1 MSNLSL
7 RQLTKSEISLLSRGL
22 KFMPTPKR
30 IDQAKL
36 KQEVE
41 ILGRQLIL
49 SWHFRNDEDFLTA
62 IKSLGQSSHLIQKI
76 RTLL

>member
-1 MSNLSL
+1 
-7 RQLTKSEISLLSRGL
+7 
-22 KFMPTPKR
+22 MPTPNR

-49 SWHFRNDEDFLTA
+49 SWHFRIDEDFLTA